1 MARGFEGADEPDGTA
16 EADGASG
23 AIGTAGAEDV
33 VDTEGTLADTYVAAL
48 QHDLVDLPPETT
60 LVGVVRKP
68 TPWFHGAV
76 DENQPELGPPA
87 ALLETFQTSVDDLK
101 MRGICEEGAHN
112 AAWDEVGFEAEYR
125 EYLEESA
132 DARAA
137 LEGLET
143 RLADG
148 ESLALVCFENTAKK
162 RCHRTVLRDV
172 LAERA

>member
-1 MARGFEGADEPDGTA
+1 MARETEGTDEADDQNGFEG
-16 EADGASG
+16 
-23 AIGTAGAEDV
+23 
-33 VDTEGTLADTYVAAL
+33 TLTDTYVAAL
-48 QHDLVDLPPETT
+48 QHDLVGLSSETT

-76 DENQPELGPPA
+76 DENLPALGPPA
-87 ALLETFQTSVDDLK
+87 ALLESFRTTVDDCK
-101 MRGICEEGAHN
+101 MRGVCEEGAHN
-112 AAWDEVGFEAEYR
+112 AAWDEVGFEERYR
-125 EYLEESA
+125 GYLEESA

-137 LEGLET
+137 LERLET